1 MNFQKSQF
9 KLMLYFLIVI
19 IILFGLAYYIK
30 GYLEIEKLNTVQT
43 NLLLVQ
49 AKINNIK
56 RSSQINKDNNFFI
69 GKNATEYRENSV
81 INAIL
86 EKGIISQDECDKYY
100 VLDEKILNDN
110 GLKDAIIKD
119 NEYILVNYDTGEVV
133 LSKPYIYKKY
143 EYYKLSDIKQI
154 ER

>member
-30 GYLEIEKLNTVQT
+30 GYLEIEKLNTIQT

-49 AKINNIK
+49 AKINNVK
-56 RSSQINKDNNFFI
+56 GSSQINKDNNFFI
-69 GKNATEYRENSV
+69 GKNATEYREDSV
-81 INAIL
+81 INTIL

-119 NEYILVNYDTGEVV
+119 NEYILVNYETGEVV
-133 LSKPYIYKKY
+133 LSKPYIYKKH

>member
-9 KLMLYFLIVI
+9 KLMLYFFIII

-30 GYLEIEKLNTVQT
+30 GYLEIEKLNTIQT

-56 RSSQINKDNNFFI
+56 GSSKINKDNNFFI

-119 NEYILVNYDTGEVV
+119 NEYILVNYETGEVV
-133 LSKPYIYKKY
+133 LSKPYIYKKH